1 MSSSTRAACVI
12 GYPAKHSRSP
22 KLHGHWLERHG
33 VDGDYRIEEIAPENF
48 EAFLL
53 NFSANGYIGANV
65 TMPHK
70 DEALRLSV
78 PDEKATKIGA
88 ANTLW
93 LDQGTLRSTNT
104 DCDGFVGAL
113 DSASPGWAKRTS
125 SAVVLG
131 CGGAGRAVIYGLLD
145 RGISTVNVVNR
156 TYAKAADLRDAY
168 GSSIEPAHWDD
179 LPELLNGA
187 NLLVN
192 TTSLG
197 MQGQPALKI
206 DLSTLATDAVV
217 SDIVY
222 VPLKTPLLAAAEARG
237 LTTANGLQMLLHQAV
252 GGFNLWFGTRPE
264 VTTELY
270 DLMSADIPKN

>member
-1 MSSSTRAACVI
+1 MNSSKRAACVI

-22 KLHGHWLERHG
+22 KLHNHWLERNSI
-33 VDGDYRIEEIAPENF
+33 DGDYRIEEIPPENF

-53 NFSANGYIGANV
+53 NLSANGYVGANV

-70 DEALRLSV
+70 DEALRLSE

-113 DSASPGWAKRTS
+113 DASSPEWDKQTS
-125 SAVVLG
+125 SAIVLG
-131 CGGAGRAVIYGLLD
+131 CGGAGRAVIYGLLE
-145 RGISTVNVVNR
+145 RGISTVHVVNR
-156 TYAKAADLRDAY
+156 TRAKTVALRDTY
-168 GSSIEPAHWDD
+168 GSSVEPAHWEE

-187 NLLVN
+187 KLLVN

-197 MQGQPALKI
+197 MQGQPVLEI
-206 DLSTLATDAVV
+206 DLSKLASDAVV
-217 SDIVY
+217 FDIVY
-222 VPLKTPLLAAAEARG
+222 VPLKTPLLAKAESGG
-237 LTTANGLQMLLHQAV
+237 LTTVNGLQMLLHQAV
-252 GGFNLWFGTRPE
+252 GGFNLWFGTHPE